1 MPGRK
6 TRKNCPFCNHPERDE
21 FEHQI
26 RTGITTP
33 EAIDRE
39 QGWASGTSHRH
50 MKRHSGDEYYNNS
63 NHDCAICTHPE
74 RAEIESAI
82 MDGRASIDDF
92 AYELGIDASIISHH
106 LDTHTAPLVQ
116 KQATLEM
123 MPTVIGDTRAAL
135 QRIQT
140 NMNRLDQIFGMQID
154 RLESQFIETPDII
167 SPKDISLAVQLHR
180 EVRET
185 LNDLAKW
192 SETMESLDKSQSVN
206 VITVIQAHFAEKSPD
221 EWRVLRNALAEAGV
235 LEG

>member
-6 TRKNCPFCNHPERDE
+6 TRKNCPFCNHPNRDD
-21 FEHQI
+21 FEKQI

-33 EAIDRE
+33 EEIDRNE
-39 QGWASGTSHRH
+39 GWASGTSHRH
-50 MKRHSGDEYYNNS
+50 MKRHSGDQYYNNS
-63 NHDCAICTHPE
+63 NGDCPICTHPE

-92 AYELGIDASIISHH
+92 AYELSVDASTISHH
-106 LDTHTAPLVQ
+106 LDKHIAPLIQ
-116 KQATLEM
+116 RQANLEM
-123 MPTVIGDTRAAL
+123 IPSVLDGVRSSL
-135 QRIQT
+135 VRIEK
-140 NMNRLDQIFGMQID
+140 NMNRLDNIFGMQLD

-167 SPKDISLAVQLHR
+167 SPKDISLAVTLHR

-192 SETMESLDKSQSVN
+192 SDSMESLDKSQSVN

-235 LEG
+235 LEE